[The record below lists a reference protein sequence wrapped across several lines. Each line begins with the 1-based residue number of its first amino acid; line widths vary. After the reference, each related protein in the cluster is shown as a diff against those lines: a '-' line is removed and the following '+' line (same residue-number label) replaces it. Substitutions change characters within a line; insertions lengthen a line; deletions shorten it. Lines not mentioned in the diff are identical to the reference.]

1 MVKKG
6 ENDMK
11 VVVSSKSGID
21 MHTYTCTS
29 ITYSNSNYVLVTTE
43 GTKTFASGSYI
54 LMILG

>member
-1 MVKKG
+1 
-6 ENDMK
+6 MK